1 MSDFAT
7 LNDVITMWRAVT
19 PEEQTRIEALLPVI
33 SDGLRQEAFKVGRNL
48 DKMIEERAVLANVVK
63 GVTIDILA
71 RTINTSTTAEPMSQ
85 MSQSALGYTVSGTY
99 LVAGG
104 GTLQILKN
112 DLKKLGLQRQRVG
125 VIEL

>member
-33 SDGLRQEAFKVGRNL
+33 SDGLRQEAIKVGKNL
-48 DKMIEERAVLANVVK
+48 DEMIVENPVLANVAK
-63 GVTIDILA
+63 GVTIDILS

-112 DLKKLGLQRQRVG
+112 DLKKLGLLRQRVG
-125 VIEL
+125 IIDL